1 MKYRNKIIN
10 EILSLKFLGLSALLL
25 LFIPTASTSMAY
37 SQYQVQTQTD
47 NQTSLITEQ
56 ERKQSEEGQN
66 QDQMR
71 IGLQQPIIGYLTKA
85 GGLYPMF
92 NHIMFDS
99 TSMQKLI
106 FTLQSPPVIQEI
118 NNQTFKKLIDTAI
131 DNNFFVMESP
141 PPMYCSDCVNYILT
155 LSIPFPSGTETNT
168 VAFNSLYNFENPND
182 AKTMQTLLGLIE
194 NLEEYNYSQQQL
206 PLY

>member
-1 MKYRNKIIN
+1 MIYGNQIAK
-10 EILSLKFLGLSALLL
+10 EILSIKFLALSALLL
-25 LFIPTASTSMAY
+25 FISTTSTSIAY
-37 SQYQVQTQTD
+37 SQNQMQTQTD

-56 ERKQSEEGQN
+56 EGMQAGEGQN
-66 QDQMR
+66 KDQ
-71 IGLQQPIIGYLTKA
+71 IKLGLHQPIIGYLTKA

-99 TSMQKLI
+99 NSMQKLI

-118 NNQTFKKLIDTAI
+118 NNQTFKKFIDTAI

-155 LSIPFPSGTETNT
+155 LSIPFPSGTETHT

-194 NLEEYNYSQQQL
+194 NLEESNYSQQEL